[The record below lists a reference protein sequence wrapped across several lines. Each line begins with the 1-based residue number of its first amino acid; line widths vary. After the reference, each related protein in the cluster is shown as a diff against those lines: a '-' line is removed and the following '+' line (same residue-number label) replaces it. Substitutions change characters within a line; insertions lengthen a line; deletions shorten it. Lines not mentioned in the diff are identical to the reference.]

1 MAERLSSD
9 SSQVPQV
16 DFVPELLVAARAAH
30 GWLGSLRHTE
40 QNDQANST
48 PASGMEEVDRKLTE
62 ELSMAKALLMLNNVS
77 LCMDLDE
84 GAEDLSAADVVRLK
98 GKFPSNPRLIQ
109 LLITLKQKQ
118 WRLNAGQT
126 PPKHFGTQRVFFGML
141 RRRLGTGMSMWVV
154 PVTATLLSDAISS
167 GKPASFK
174 RCLVA
179 AASDINLRAISSSCH
194 EDVQH
199 FYCQRVRDVASK
211 RYTEPLKTE
220 CLQGVEDSQLIFRSY
235 SPARIAYVILAHQF
249 PQNVK
254 RLISRLLQPLE
265 TVFAVHVDEK
275 NPGMLEE
282 LVHWTQVEALGYAVQ
297 VYSKYNIVRGGAN
310 MLHAQMEG
318 IRQLLHHAMEW
329 DFCILLSEQDY
340 PLRGN
345 EVLATYLWVHHG
357 TSFVSVDEGE
367 CERDVS
373 YQCGDRVI
381 SLRSRVNPDSSF
393 EITHVLNNTKAVLAD
408 VFANVGVS
416 NTFFPSKPRSQ
427 QHMADQF
434 QSWLKHHQFPMD
446 HRILEEFDEFFQ
458 SQWPRHRE
466 HLKREP
472 RLTHRLLKHL
482 VALIPD
488 DYIIHNEDH
497 ANSHLMIY
505 CPNVCNHAAYNTW
518 MDKKTFLSLD
528 KSPEDIKE
536 DMKNRTP
543 SQIIKHYKKLPDYH
557 KPRPYGYI
565 MMKRGK
571 QWSKGRTITAY
582 SNTCV
587 GRILKVA
594 ALALQQMLK
603 TIWAHHFGN
612 IATPQLRQEVHQLFQ
627 ANEEHPVRE
636 LVFLNLG
643 NGEVFQQTCG
653 TSMGN
658 QISPILS
665 TCAIVAT
672 EITWLRIYGQ
682 YAASAHMADQLWI
695 RRYVDNRAI
704 IVDTEELH
712 RNPHIWQLAS
722 LHFYNNPVQLEDEN
736 HNDLLG
742 FSINANNRQVA
753 YILHIQP
760 WRYRLPQSAGSMRLR
775 LSGYHSRKHMIEH
788 TAYPENIAKEHVY
801 ALNDLYYKLAYR
813 DFA

>member
-1 MAERLSSD
+1 M
-9 SSQVPQV
+9 
-16 DFVPELLVAARAAH
+16 
-30 GWLGSLRHTE
+30 
-40 QNDQANST
+40 
-48 PASGMEEVDRKLTE
+48 VDRKLTE

-381 SLRSRVNPDSSF
+381 SLSTGLQYPKIPGMRYASGSQWFAVTRGMASTVASSF
-393 EITHVLNNTKAVLAD
+393 SNASTLIGTIFRDLTAVKQPDESFFQAVVLNTQFCTSYSDFTLHWTDKDSMREVRSLTSEYSILSPGVLGNLKDFAKIEEVRQQSLWAFFARKFDDSPESSQLKDRLDAESSRQSRPKWIMASVPSVARVVEVLASSLAVVKSVKRLQRNHD
-408 VFANVGVS
+408 GIFNLQ
-416 NTFFPSKPRSQ
+416 TLQ
-427 QHMADQF
+427 LQ
-434 QSWLKHHQFPMD
+434 
-446 HRILEEFDEFFQ
+446 LEPGHEIQ
-458 SQWPRHRE
+458 VRE
-466 HLKREP
+466 KL
-472 RLTHRLLKHL
+472 
-482 VALIPD
+482 A
-488 DYIIHNEDH
+488 
-497 ANSHLMIY
+497 
-505 CPNVCNHAAYNTW
+505 
-518 MDKKTFLSLD
+518 
-528 KSPEDIKE
+528 
-536 DMKNRTP
+536 TP
-543 SQIIKHYKKLPDYH
+543 KLPH
-557 KPRPYGYI
+557 P
-565 MMKRGK
+565 
-571 QWSKGRTITAY
+571 
-582 SNTCV
+582 
-587 GRILKVA
+587 L
-594 ALALQQMLK
+594 LALRVGCDWNK
-603 TIWAHHFGN
+603 T
-612 IATPQLRQEVHQLFQ
+612 
-627 ANEEHPVRE
+627 E
-636 LVFLNLG
+636 LVFDGDVSAVSASSTGPHRCPSLWAVAHWRMSKKPISQ
-643 NGEVFQQTCG
+643 EVVLVWIDPRG
-653 TSMGN
+653 TPM
-658 QISPILS
+658 QHAPISISEHSVLLWHRY
-665 TCAIVAT
+665 TAT
-672 EITWLRIYGQ
+672 QPLPQGQWSLEVRSNDHVIARRHFFAYGDP
-682 YAASAHMADQLWI
+682 SDI
-695 RRYVDNRAI
+695 
-704 IVDTEELH
+704 
-712 RNPHIWQLAS
+712 
-722 LHFYNNPVQLEDEN
+722 
-736 HNDLLG
+736 
-742 FSINANNRQVA
+742 
-753 YILHIQP
+753 P
-760 WRYRLPQSAGSMRLR
+760 WRSVREYFDIVT
-775 LSGYHSRKHMIEH
+775 Y
-788 TAYPENIAKEHVY
+788 
-801 ALNDLYYKLAYR
+801 
-813 DFA
+813 